1 MGETEWGLDVGS
13 QLVFHGGH
21 QSKREGKAFADKPP
35 PSYLLNRGYPLSD
48 VIQIV
53 RMAVRSST
61 AAHQQQQQQQQQ
73 AAVIEAIEM
82 QIHFRPGSNE
92 GAKKLTRRLVRRI
105 MNRSITP
112 DGVRRLIR
120 RGADPTVTIELSVP
134 GHVRRVARVCLL
146 ALAID
151 DFSSPTALESA
162 LQLFVWPPFGPPPGR
177 LVLPLWPSRQIQ
189 AGIINAL
196 VDEGADVDGLAD
208 GSKRPVEVAVRSGNA
223 TGVEALVGTHGAKVD
238 GMGLLHV
245 PLLVATEQY
254 EDTLID
260 IFGYLLDQDPDLAT
274 ESNVHSI
281 GVVISTDVVYSAAKA
296 GRVYSRG
303 FIEAY
308 LDLVTAN
315 GATLTHVEHPR
326 RTALYSACFFSAHH
340 VVEYLCD
347 NLTPAD
353 INASHPPSVPQ
364 TPLDCAAFKLAQL
377 TDPHGALWV
386 YEDRDKAIEGMKGAV
401 RTLLRSGAMI
411 GVMPTA
417 ERRLVLDQY
426 VKVLNALPTAVM
438 GAINAALAPQRSLA
452 AVITPWLA
460 VGPNEAPIF
469 GWRIASYL
477 FDMDAA
483 KAGISEAIGVRGS
496 DLARRVCAAAQHFV
510 ESALYKASISNR
522 EVMGHKESVEGEMV
536 RVPLQCFAVRAGSS
550 VRRLGVREVVHKAR
564 LDEVAAHGLQGV
576 VKGFNTHLGNTD
588 CVFQWGQLE
597 WADHASDA
605 SWRPLG
611 IN

>member
-1 MGETEWGLDVGS
+1 MGSPSCTCALP
-13 QLVFHGGH
+13 LVW
-21 QSKREGKAFADKPP
+21 
-35 PSYLLNRGYPLSD
+35 YLL
-48 VIQIV
+48 QII

-61 AAHQQQQQQQQQ
+61 AADQQQQQQQQQ
-73 AAVIEAIEM
+73 AAVIEAIKM

-92 GAKKLTRRLVRRI
+92 EVKKLTRRLVGRI

-112 DGVRRLIR
+112 DGVRRLVR
-120 RGADPTVTIELSVP
+120 RVADPTVTIELSSVS
-134 GHVRRVARVCLL
+134 GVALVCLL

-162 LQLFVWPPFGPPPGR
+162 LQLWPSFMPPGR

-196 VDEGADVDGLAD
+196 VDEGADVDGLVG
-208 GSKRPVEVAVRSGNA
+208 GSKRPVEVAVRAGNA
-223 TGVEALVGTHGAKVD
+223 MGVRTLVGTHGAEVY

-245 PLLVATEQY
+245 PYEIRVATEQY
-254 EDTLID
+254 EDALID
-260 IFGYLLDQDPDLAT
+260 IFGYLLEQDPDLAT
-274 ESNVHSI
+274 ETDVTGNDVVHS
-281 GVVISTDVVYSAAKA
+281 AAGA
-296 GRVYSRG
+296 GHVYSRG

-315 GATLTHVEHPR
+315 GATLTHVGHAG
-326 RTALYSACFFSAHH
+326 RTALHTACVFSAHH

-353 INASHPPSVPQ
+353 INATDNGIVLPPQ
-364 TPLDCAAFKLAQL
+364 TPLVCAAGSVARLA
-377 TDPHGALWV
+377 DPHRPILV
-386 YEDRDKAIEGMKGAV
+386 YENRDKAIEGMKGAV
-401 RTLLRSGAMI
+401 RTLLRSGAAI

-417 ERRLVLDQY
+417 ARRVALDQY

-438 GAINAALAPQRSLA
+438 GAINAALTPQRSLA
-452 AVITPWLA
+452 AVITPRLA

-469 GWRIASYL
+469 GWCIASYL

-510 ESALYKASISNR
+510 ESAVYKASSNM
-522 EVMGHKESVEGEMV
+522 EVVRHKESVEGEMV
-536 RVPLQCFAVRAGSS
+536 RVPLQCFAMRAGSR

-564 LDEVAAHGLQGV
+564 LHEVAAHGLQGV

-588 CVFQWGQLE
+588 CVFQWGQLG
-597 WADHASDA
+597 WADASG
-605 SWRPLG
+605 RH
-611 IN
+611 